1 MLLSSALFGETF
13 RFEQVFAGA
22 VLLLGA
28 FLALSARPPAIEEP
42 A

>member
-1 MLLSSALFGETF
+1 LFGETF
-13 RFEQVFAGA
+13 HLEQMFAGA

-28 FLALSARPPAIEEP
+28 FLALSARPPVIEEP